1 MFFTLT
7 KEINR
12 LRKEIIRL
20 FSKGINMIN
29 RLRKEINR
37 LLSKGIISSRKEIN
51 RLLTKGINGL

>member
-37 LLSKGIISSRKEIN
+37 LLSKGI
-51 RLLTKGINGL
+51 NGL